1 MVSFVLQ
8 IITEAAY
15 DGRNPQA
22 SGSYLHRTFNLVRKL
37 TSIEKNETNKCNI
50 ATVVKEKE
58 KCVPLIVLS
67 KTVREV
73 RGALPKDAKA
83 N

>member
-1 MVSFVLQ
+1 M
-8 IITEAAY
+8 E
-15 DGRNPQA
+15 GMNPQA
-22 SGSYLHRTFNLVRKL
+22 SGSYLHGTFNLVRKL

-58 KCVPLIVLS
+58 KRVPLIALS

-73 RGALPKDAKA
+73 RGALPEDAKA